1 MSVVLIKA
9 LQLILSL
16 SILVIIHEF
25 GHFLFARLFKTR
37 VEKFYLFFDPWFSL
51 FKKKVGDTEYGVG
64 WIPLG
69 GYVKISGMID
79 ESMDKEQMKLPPQ
92 SYEFRSKKSWQRLLI
107 MMGGIIFNV
116 VLAFLIYSMVLFTW
130 GEKYLQNSEVS
141 YGIMTDSLGT
151 SIGLKNGD
159 KILSLDN
166 KPIDDFRR
174 ITADIA
180 LENVKTIQVLR
191 NDSAIEI
198 KLPSDFVGKLIK
210 DKTFLEVRIPF
221 IADEFADN
229 STGKKAGIQKGD
241 RIIAI
246 NDNKTEYFDEV
257 RDQLSK
263 LKNKQASV
271 TLLRNNDTVKVTTQI
286 SEEGKLGIFPL
297 GDLEKFFK
305 LKDVQYGFFASFP
318 AGVEKTFSM
327 LDSYIKQFKLLF
339 SPETKA
345 YESLG
350 GFISIGKFFP
360 AEWDWLSFWTMTAFL
375 SIILAF
381 MNFLPIP
388 ALDGGHVLFLLYE
401 IITRRKPSDKF
412 LEYAQIAGMAILFA
426 LLIFANGNDIIKLFK

>member
-198 KLPSDFVGKLIK
+198 KLLSDFVGKLIK

-412 LEYAQIAGMAILFA
+412 LEYAQITGMAILFA